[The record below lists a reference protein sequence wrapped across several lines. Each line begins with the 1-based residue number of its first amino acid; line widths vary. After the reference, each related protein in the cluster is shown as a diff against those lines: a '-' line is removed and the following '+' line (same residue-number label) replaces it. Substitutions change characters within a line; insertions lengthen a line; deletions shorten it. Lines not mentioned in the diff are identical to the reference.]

1 MGLSTNDGDANI
13 AFLAEGNT
21 FFKMLQKVD
30 LEILGSCMYKFSV
43 HRDRF
48 GLLRLTIYQCY
59 FFSYPTLLHVTN
71 LDK

>member
-30 LEILGSCMYKFSV
+30 LEILGSCMYKCSIY
-43 HRDRF
+43 RDRF
-48 GLLRLTIYQCY
+48 GRLPLTI
-59 FFSYPTLLHVTN
+59 
-71 LDK
+71 